1 MIISSLIMRRPSTR
15 VKGRGEGDFSSK
27 KVAVVNSLIRFQRK
41 SGARA
46 FSAVWMG
53 FGDRQR
59 AEPEPAIFI
68 FRRSNTT
75 LPPPLSS
82 LIVCVPCIYT
92 RVYTPVSFI
101 LIPLHLETRHGAA
114 QQPRVGNAPFCPAT
128 TTTRPKPPSP
138 QPTRHCN
145 FVQSYFDVS
154 LTLSPLANLK
164 SPSILPGLPPYS
176 LARNST
182 FSRLAATIVFE
193 KPSMLFLRS
202 FATRAI
208 LFLFS
213 LFFLRI
219 VAILIRPLLFSTK

>member
-1 MIISSLIMRRPSTR
+1 M
-15 VKGRGEGDFSSK
+15 KGRGEGDFSSK

-164 SPSILPGLPPYS
+164 SPSILPGLPLIHSLVIQPPPVWLQLSYS
-176 LARNST
+176 KSRRCYSFAVL
-182 FSRLAATIVFE
+182 RLAPFY
-193 KPSMLFLRS
+193 S
-202 FATRAI
+202 FSHCSSCESWR
-208 LFLFS
+208 F
-213 LFFLRI
+213 
-219 VAILIRPLLFSTK
+219 